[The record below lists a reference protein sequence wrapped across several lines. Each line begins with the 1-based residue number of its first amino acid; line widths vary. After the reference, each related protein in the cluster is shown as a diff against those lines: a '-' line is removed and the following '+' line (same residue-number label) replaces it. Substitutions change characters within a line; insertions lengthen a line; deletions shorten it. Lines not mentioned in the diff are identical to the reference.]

1 MSSFFFFNREKV
13 PRVPE
18 TLLKKRKSLE
28 QLKAARAKAQLQ
40 QKKVGGI
47 PTFLRQFRGSLYCM
61 TLCCTKYFKTSTVPF
76 KSTVQA
82 RTKLDSRSS

>member
-1 MSSFFFFNREKV
+1 MYSYALNKGFTYHPVIFFNREKV

-47 PTFLRQFRGSLYCM
+47 PTF
-61 TLCCTKYFKTSTVPF
+61 
-76 KSTVQA
+76 
-82 RTKLDSRSS
+82 

>member
-1 MSSFFFFNREKV
+1 MYSYALNKGFIYHPVIFFNREKV

-47 PTFLRQFRGSLYCM
+47 PTFLKQFRGDLYCM
-61 TLCCTKYFKTSTVPF
+61 TLCCT
-76 KSTVQA
+76 
-82 RTKLDSRSS
+82 

>member
-1 MSSFFFFNREKV
+1 MYSYALNKGYIYHPVIFFNREKV

-47 PTFLRQFRGSLYCM
+47 LTFLKQFRGDLYCM
-61 TLCCTKYFKTSTVPF
+61 TLCCT
-76 KSTVQA
+76 
-82 RTKLDSRSS
+82 

>member
-1 MSSFFFFNREKV
+1 MYSYADNKGYIYVYIYVMLFFFNREKV

-47 PTFLRQFRGSLYCM
+47 PTFLRQFRGGLYCM
-61 TLCCTKYFKTSTVPF
+61 TLYCT
-76 KSTVQA
+76 
-82 RTKLDSRSS
+82 